1 MGEFE
6 NLYTNH
12 QLIKVKMIDNAA
24 IELNQFRHEVR
35 GRTKHLIDI
44 IKSGEFISKQE
55 FVHTLK
61 GYDNSVDKFEGSI
74 NAVLEFSDEYDRL
87 DGKYFDTTYLLCN
100 LVERISKLPE
110 PFKSDLLDMIVMD
123 TNYNFLDW
131 MDDNGLI
138 GDEQF
143 PNCNEIEK
151 EWILKNHYPH
161 TE

>member
-1 MGEFE
+1 M
-6 NLYTNH
+6 
-12 QLIKVKMIDNAA
+12 
-24 IELNQFRHEVR
+24 
-35 GRTKHLIDI
+35 
-44 IKSGEFISKQE
+44 
-55 FVHTLK
+55 HTLK